1 MSFNAQLAAIFERMS
16 AMLELTGADKFRV
29 NAHAK
34 AARVVGDHPSDL
46 EPIARDAKALTAIEG
61 IGKGTAAK
69 IAEFAERGVIA
80 EHDELA
86 AKVPAG
92 VLDLLQVSGL
102 GPKTVKLLW
111 DERGVASIADLKRII
126 ADGSILTLP
135 RMGEKT
141 VENIKESIAFL
152 ESSGG
157 RLHIGVA
164 MPLAEAIL
172 GRMRAVPGVSRAAF
186 AGSLRRGKESI
197 GDLDILVATTDPEAA
212 REAFCKHPAVLKV
225 LVRGEFKCSVRLSL
239 VGLGGRF
246 GVAEGDEQAAVQADM
261 RLLPEREWG
270 AAIMYFTGSK
280 EHNVRLRERALSK
293 GLTLNEH
300 GLYPDDPKDP
310 TPPHQRGAVA
320 VASETE
326 ESIYA
331 ALGLPF
337 IPPTLREDRGEL
349 AAAALPPPRLIEV
362 ADIRAELHSH
372 TVASDGE
379 MTIEESAAIAKARGF
394 HTLAITDHSQSS
406 AVANGLKPDRL
417 RQHIAAVRAANER
430 IDGIT
435 LLTGSE
441 VDILVDG
448 NLDYDDDLLA
458 ELDVVVASPH
468 AGLKAKPVQATKRL
482 LRAIEHPL
490 VHIIGH
496 PTGRLIERR
505 AGLEPAMDEL
515 IAAAIQHD
523 VALEINAHWMR
534 LDLRDTHVRAAVE
547 AGCKIAIN
555 CDVHQAGDYDNLR
568 YGVLTGQRGWLTPEL
583 CVNTWTAERLHAWL
597 RSKRSR

>member
-1 MSFNAQLAAIFERMS
+1 MSFNARLAAIFERMS

-34 AARVVGDHPSDL
+34 AARVIAEHPSDL

-111 DERGVASIADLKRII
+111 EERKIASIADLKRII

-164 MPLAEAIL
+164 MPLAEAIVE
-172 GRMRAVPGVSRAAF
+172 RMRAVPGVSRAAF

-246 GVAEGDEQAAVQADM
+246 GAAEGDDQAAVQADL

-270 AAIMYFTGSK
+270 AAILYFTGSK
-280 EHNVRLRERALSK
+280 DHNVRLRERALSK

-331 ALGLPF
+331 ALGLPY
-337 IPPTLREDRGEL
+337 IPPTLREDRAEL
-349 AAAALPPPRLIEV
+349 GLTATPRLVEV

-379 MTIEESAAIAKARGF
+379 MTIEQSASIARARGF
-394 HTLAITDHSQSS
+394 HTLAVTDHSQSS

-417 RQHIAAVRAANER
+417 RQHIAAVRAADER
-430 IDGIT
+430 TEGIT
-435 LLTGSE
+435 LLCGSE

-448 NLDYDDDLLA
+448 NLDYDDDMLA
-458 ELDVVVASPH
+458 ALDVVVASPH
-468 AGLKAKPVQATKRL
+468 AGLKAKPAQATKRL

-515 IAAAIQHD
+515 IAAAIEHD

-568 YGVLTGQRGWLTPEL
+568 YGVLTGQRGWLTPDL

-597 RSKRSR
+597 RSKRPH

>member
-1 MSFNAQLAAIFERMS
+1 M
-16 AMLELTGADKFRV
+16 
-29 NAHAK
+29 
-34 AARVVGDHPSDL
+34 
-46 EPIARDAKALTAIEG
+46 
-61 IGKGTAAK
+61 
-69 IAEFAERGVIA
+69 
-80 EHDELA
+80 
-86 AKVPAG
+86 
-92 VLDLLQVSGL
+92 
-102 GPKTVKLLW
+102 
-111 DERGVASIADLKRII
+111 
-126 ADGSILTLP
+126 
-135 RMGEKT
+135 
-141 VENIKESIAFL
+141 
-152 ESSGG
+152 
-157 RLHIGVA
+157 
-164 MPLAEAIL
+164 
-172 GRMRAVPGVSRAAF
+172 
-186 AGSLRRGKESI
+186 
-197 GDLDILVATTDPEAA
+197 
-212 REAFCKHPAVLKV
+212 
-225 LVRGEFKCSVRLSL
+225 
-239 VGLGGRF
+239 
-246 GVAEGDEQAAVQADM
+246 
-261 RLLPEREWG
+261 
-270 AAIMYFTGSK
+270 
-280 EHNVRLRERALSK
+280 
-293 GLTLNEH
+293 
-300 GLYPDDPKDP
+300 
-310 TPPHQRGAVA
+310 
-320 VASETE
+320 ASETE

-331 ALGLPF
+331 ALGVPY

-349 AAAALPPPRLIEV
+349 TLTNTPRLIEV

-379 MTIEESAAIAKARGF
+379 MTIEQSASIAQARGF

-430 IDGIT
+430 IEGIT

-468 AGLKAKPVQATKRL
+468 AGLKAKPAQATKRL

-515 IAAAIQHD
+515 IAAAIEHD

-568 YGVLTGQRGWLTPEL
+568 YGVLTGQRGWLTPDR
-583 CVNTWTAERLHAWL
+583 CINTWSAERLHAWL

>member
-34 AARVVGDHPSDL
+34 AARVVGEHPSDL
-46 EPIARDAKALTAIEG
+46 EPIARDAKALIAIEG

-126 ADGSILTLP
+126 ADGSIMTLP

-246 GVAEGDEQAAVQADM
+246 GAAEGDDQAAVQADL

-300 GLYPDDPKDP
+300 GLFPDDPKDP
-310 TPPHQRGAVA
+310 TGR
-320 VASETE
+320 T
-326 ESIYA
+326 
-331 ALGLPF
+331 
-337 IPPTLREDRGEL
+337 
-349 AAAALPPPRLIEV
+349 
-362 ADIRAELHSH
+362 
-372 TVASDGE
+372 
-379 MTIEESAAIAKARGF
+379 SAGPSRW
-394 HTLAITDHSQSS
+394 
-406 AVANGLKPDRL
+406 
-417 RQHIAAVRAANER
+417 
-430 IDGIT
+430 
-435 LLTGSE
+435 
-441 VDILVDG
+441 
-448 NLDYDDDLLA
+448 
-458 ELDVVVASPH
+458 
-468 AGLKAKPVQATKRL
+468 
-482 LRAIEHPL
+482 
-490 VHIIGH
+490 
-496 PTGRLIERR
+496 RR
-505 AGLEPAMDEL
+505 RP
-515 IAAAIQHD
+515 
-523 VALEINAHWMR
+523 
-534 LDLRDTHVRAAVE
+534 
-547 AGCKIAIN
+547 
-555 CDVHQAGDYDNLR
+555 
-568 YGVLTGQRGWLTPEL
+568 
-583 CVNTWTAERLHAWL
+583 
-597 RSKRSR
+597 RSRSTPRSACRSSRPRSARTAASWPRPPCLPRV

>member
-46 EPIARDAKALTAIEG
+46 EPIARDAKALIAIEG

-111 DERGVASIADLKRII
+111 EERGVASIADLKRII

-172 GRMRAVPGVSRAAF
+172 ERMRAVPGVSRAAF

-212 REAFCKHPAVLKV
+212 REAFCNHPAVLKV

-300 GLYPDDPKDP
+300 GLYHDDPKDP

-331 ALGLPF
+331 ALGLPY